1 MACPIGGG
9 TRRKCPREPLDGTP
23 SGSSVQSTS
32 GMVQTRSGRRTLTSL
47 EAVSGTPVS
56 QRKSRSR
63 RSEAKT
69 ESCTESE
76 RNNKAGEKEKHVV
89 WAKSQPSPVR
99 PAEHRFDDIES
110 EAKTKKE
117 DLTEVEGFKIGI
129 EKIEINQEDESS
141 SSPVQSKKLSKKL
154 EFDDCY
160 IESNVDTETEIHE
173 TADKIDQKT
182 DNQENEGGSLVCKTP
197 DVISLQLSSDEDQNS
212 PRDDNSDVVSSRDAI
227 PGDSAIPSLTAG
239 SPLETDSNL
248 FVIDTQ
254 PGIDQDR
261 TFYLDSSGKE
271 DSEESE
277 AETGDRGKESEEE
290 DDDFIDEEEDEEE
303 EEDIL
308 NTKSRLIDSS
318 TSIDTGLNLKELG
331 GLYINFNADKRTN
344 SKGINK
350 LKDQNEKDELL
361 KNSILTP
368 EFEKQDN
375 VPSLKVSE
383 RQLKKQRRKERAK
396 TAGDSWYNM
405 KAPDLTDELKMD
417 LQVLKMRAA
426 IDPKRFYKKNDRDGF
441 PKYFQ
446 IGEVLDNPADFYHSR
461 LPKKQRKQT
470 MVEELLADAKFR
482 RYNKRK
488 YQQIMTERAA
498 LAAGKKHHKKKK
510 FKK

>member
-1 MACPIGGG
+1 MACPIRGG
-9 TRRKCPREPLDGTP
+9 TRRKCPREPLGGTP
-23 SGSSVQSTS
+23 SGSSVQSA
-32 GMVQTRSGRRTLTSL
+32 GEMVQTRSGRRTLVSL
-47 EAVSGTPVS
+47 EAVPGTPAS

-63 RSEAKT
+63 RSEANT

-76 RNNKAGEKEKHVV
+76 FNNKAREKEKRVV
-89 WAKSQPSPVR
+89 WAKSQPSPVQ
-99 PAEHRFDDIES
+99 PGESRFDDIED

-117 DLTEVEGFKIGI
+117 NLTEVEGFKIGI
-129 EKIEINQEDESS
+129 EITEEDKSS
-141 SSPVQSKKLSKKL
+141 SSPVQSKELSNEL
-154 EFDDCY
+154 ECDDSN

-173 TADKIDQKT
+173 TGDKIDQKT
-182 DNQENEGGSLVCKTP
+182 NNQENKGGSLVCKTP

-212 PRDDNSDVVSSRDAI
+212 LPDGNSDVESSRDAI
-227 PGDSAIPSLTAG
+227 PGQSAIPVTAG
-239 SPLETDSNL
+239 SPSEKDSNL
-248 FVIDTQ
+248 FVIDTL

-261 TFYLDSSGKE
+261 KFYLDSSGKE

-290 DDDFIDEEEDEEE
+290 DEDDFIDEEEDEEE

-344 SKGINK
+344 SKGIKN

-375 VPSLKVSE
+375 VPALKVSE

-446 IGEVLDNPADFYHSR
+446 VGEVLDNPADFYHSR

-470 MVEELLADAKFR
+470 MVEELLADAQFR